1 MDNAAIARALKSRAA
16 LDLIAPDGRTDARLG
31 RIIRLLADHPMFVVS
46 GTKLAA
52 EIGTTRSAVWRVV
65 QQLRSLGVEIAGRPH
80 TGYQLERV
88 PDLLLPEV
96 LDPLLR
102 GTLFAGKLQH
112 YFRVDS
118 TNTAALSAAAA
129 GALEG
134 SVFLAE
140 EQTAGRG
147 RGGHDWLSERSVG
160 IYASVLLRPPLAPA
174 DVLVLSLLTG
184 LAVADAVAETSGHR
198 PDLRW
203 PNDLLFAGGK
213 FGGILIELTAEATRL
228 RHVVIGIGVNVNQ
241 VSFPAPLQDA
251 ATSLR
256 LETGRPSS
264 RVVLAAAILKALD
277 RECRRLAAAPAAA
290 RPELIR
296 RFEAASST
304 ARGCRVHVEDEGGYE
319 GVTDGLDDRG
329 FLRVR
334 TATGVRTVLSGGV
347 RPL

>member
-1 MDNAAIARALKSRAA
+1 ML
-16 LDLIAPDGRTDARLG
+16 
-31 RIIRLLADHPMFVVS
+31 VVS

-65 QQLRSLGVEIAGRPH
+65 QQLRSLGVEIAGHPH
-80 TGYQLERV
+80 TGYRLESV

-174 DVLVLSLLTG
+174 DVLVLSLLAG

-203 PNDLLFAGGK
+203 PNDLLFAGRK
-213 FGGILIELTAEATRL
+213 FCGILIELTAEATRL
-228 RHVVIGIGVNVNQ
+228 RHVVVGIGVNVNQ

-256 LETGRPSS
+256 LETSHPSS
-264 RVVLAAAILKALD
+264 RVMLAAAILKALD
-277 RECRRLAAAPAAA
+277 REYRRLAAAPTET

-304 ARGCRVHVEDEGGYE
+304 ARGCRVRVEDEGGYE

-334 TATGVRTVLSGGV
+334 TATGVRTVLSGSV